1 MLKVVV
7 VEDEAFV
14 RNGIVLTTDWK
25 KMDCVVVGDAQ
36 NGEEGLELVRR
47 LSPDFV
53 ITDVKMPRLDGIGMI
68 QKLREEDCKSQFI
81 ILTAYSEFSYAQRAL
96 KLGVVDYLLKPFT
109 DAELEESIQKIKNE
123 ILTVWEN
130 EEKIQGML
138 RFNLEKDSKNK
149 YVEKA
154 IDYIE
159 NHYKEDLSVGVT
171 AEHIGISEGHLS
183 RIFKKETNY
192 TFVTY
197 LTNYRIHTAMGLL
210 RDCGFKVYEV
220 ADMVGYNDITYF
232 STLFKRMVGISPSEY
247 QNRS

>member
-1 MLKVVV
+1 M
-7 VEDEAFV
+7 
-14 RNGIVLTTDWK
+14 
-25 KMDCVVVGDAQ
+25 
-36 NGEEGLELVRR
+36 
-47 LSPDFV
+47 
-53 ITDVKMPRLDGIGMI
+53 
-68 QKLREEDCKSQFI
+68 
-81 ILTAYSEFSYAQRAL
+81 
-96 KLGVVDYLLKPFT
+96 
-109 DAELEESIQKIKNE
+109 
-123 ILTVWEN
+123 WEN